1 MCTMVT
7 LLIEFWKTV
16 AARWSSDIDE
26 SEIIKNQN
34 ARKNISMLFSE
45 GPDELYDDDYQ
56 IDDEDDW

>member
-1 MCTMVT
+1 MVT

>member
-1 MCTMVT
+1 M
-7 LLIEFWKTV
+7 IEFWKTV